1 MGGRS
6 APRSSRAS
14 SQLYGGARGA
24 TCAVSPSCHPRGR
37 DLCPARA
44 PLRERRCRD
53 LPGAARCRA
62 APLGCLAG
70 RGGLGVSRGSQLGT
84 AGPRAAFG
92 NGHSGPEDCVGSQL
106 HPGRGR
112 GRGVGGGPARVF
124 LPARLPGQPGYPES
138 PSPPP
143 RPGGG
148 GGEGGCATTETRTP
162 SPEPQ
167 GHNVGGRPTASAR
180 AGRDPVTLR
189 RLPPVPPRHR
199 HSRPLPGAGCP
210 RQGRLQRGGHGAP
223 HLAGGGCPDP
233 SSLTSRG
240 QHVSRSPRGGPSLSR
255 GGRNTHPGCPSTGR
269 CWTSGPA
276 GGAPP
281 RGRRAH
287 GYQPR
292 TGSGSPFPAER
303 SHGESA
309 VRLVPAVIRCH
320 PLLAAGCRPPR
331 LVAGRGREPAARVG
345 VGREPGGAGEGRL
358 GRLSLAAARN
368 ASCPIPSRRPV
379 APRST

>member
-14 SQLYGGARGA
+14 SPLYGGARGA

-167 GHNVGGRPTASAR
+167 GHNVGGPSHGIGKSREGSGHPPTASPRAPPAR
-180 AGRDPVTLR
+180 TQPPPAGSG
-189 RLPPVPPRHR
+189 VPP
-199 HSRPLPGAGCP
+199 SRPLAAGRTRGTPSRWWGLP
-210 RQGRLQRGGHGAP
+210 RPLLP
-223 HLAGGGCPDP
+223 HLPWAARQQVTAGRAEP
-233 SSLTSRG
+233 
-240 QHVSRSPRGGPSLSR
+240 VPRG
-255 GGRNTHPGCPSTGR
+255 
-269 CWTSGPA
+269 
-276 GGAPP
+276 
-281 RGRRAH
+281 
-287 GYQPR
+287 
-292 TGSGSPFPAER
+292 AE
-303 SHGESA
+303 HA
-309 VRLVPAVIRCH
+309 
-320 PLLAAGCRPPR
+320 PR
-331 LVAGRGREPAARVG
+331 LP
-345 VGREPGGAGEGRL
+345 
-358 GRLSLAAARN
+358 
-368 ASCPIPSRRPV
+368 
-379 APRST
+379 